1 MQFNEAGRYILN
13 KLANELPQKFTYHN
27 IEHTRDVYRAAE
39 RIAKQEG
46 INDTD
51 TRLLLTAAWYHDTG
65 YLNGTIGHEEESCR
79 IASSVLPGYGY
90 TADEI
95 SLICGMIRATK
106 VPQLPKTLLESI
118 LADADLDYLGRDD
131 FFITGKRLFDEFILE
146 GSIGNENSWNELQLK
161 FMENHQYFT
170 KTAINLRQAKKM
182 ANMVQI
188 KAQLTNTTGK

>member
-1 MQFNEAGRYILN
+1 MQFEEAGKFILN
-13 KLANELPQKFTYHN
+13 KLAHELPKNLTYHN
-27 IEHTRDVYRAAE
+27 VEHTKDVYRAAE
-39 RIAKQEG
+39 VIAKAEG

-51 TRLLLTAAWYHDTG
+51 VKLLLTAAWYHDTG

-79 IASSVLPGYGY
+79 IANDVLPGYGY

-106 VPQLPKTLLESI
+106 VPQSPKTLLESI
-118 LADADLDYLGRDD
+118 LVDADLYYLGRDD
-131 FFITGKRLFDEFILE
+131 FFVTGKRLYDELVFAGGIADE
-146 GSIGNENSWNELQLK
+146 NEWNKLQLK
-161 FMENHQYFT
+161 FMETHHYFT

-188 KAQLTNTTGK
+188 KAQLINTTGK